1 MLGQTV
7 FDTWG
12 ESIKEAIE
20 NTDPIMAWGWTL
32 LIASIVFVFAL
43 IYFTEFKR
51 KERESVKFSAITL
64 VIASLLFGF
73 GLHLILTADGLW

>member
-1 MLGQTV
+1 MLYQTV
-7 FDTWG
+7 FDTWA
-12 ESIKEAIE
+12 ENIKEAIE

-32 LIASIVFVFAL
+32 LIISLVFVFAL

-51 KERESVKFSAITL
+51 KERESVKFTAITL
-64 VIASLLFGF
+64 VIASLFFGF